1 MSRHRYFTP
10 CMTNPGCLPGA
21 HLFVGVNLSDMVVG
35 LILLALSLLALCTC
49 LILTVKLLSSLLKG
63 QLASVIKRIINTG
76 KELCAHR
83 FPRFLQDLATDG
95 ACVHVGKYYSL

>member
-1 MSRHRYFTP
+1 
-10 CMTNPGCLPGA
+10 MTSLDFLSGD

-35 LILLALSLLALCTC
+35 LILLALSLLVLCTC

-76 KELCAHR
+76 KKLRAHCS
-83 FPRFLQDLATDG
+83 PCYCST
-95 ACVHVGKYYSL
+95 

>member
-1 MSRHRYFTP
+1 
-10 CMTNPGCLPGA
+10 MTSLDFLSGA

-35 LILLALSLLALCTC
+35 LILLALSLLVLCTC

-76 KELCAHR
+76 KKLRAHC
-83 FPRFLQDLATDG
+83 FPCYCST
-95 ACVHVGKYYSL
+95 